1 MIQSRKQG
9 PAPRP
14 LLATVPT
21 WLWDPVHA
29 ATEEAGGIRNG
40 FHGIVTISEEL
51 SAVSNELSSSA
62 KARAKATA
70 LALEPGK

>member
-1 MIQSRKQG
+1 MADAMKRLSK
-9 PAPRP
+9 
-14 LLATVPT
+14 ATEEVDS
-21 WLWDPVHA
+21 LVHA
-29 ATEEAGGIRNG
+29 ATEEASGIRKG

-70 LALEPGK
+70 PALEPGK